1 MNNHKINL
9 NMKKIVMFFLLVGGS
24 VFAQSKETRQVSD
37 FKSVKASQGIEVNF
51 TYGGAKSVVVEV
63 EKSENMKDVKTETTI
78 TGGLDIFI
86 DQKTNKKWKNGIN
99 IRDFGK
105 VVVTINN
112 PSLEE
117 VRLSSSAKF
126 NLLNKAVA
134 KSFDVKTSSSAR
146 FRGELVQADNLS
158 IEASSSSKIEG
169 SFEVTKKSSASV
181 SSSASVDI
189 SLKTKTG
196 DFGASSSARLSL
208 SGNADSV
215 NASASSSGSI
225 KGSNFTTKTLEGKAS
240 SSGSMVFNVTDEV
253 SGRASSSGRVQ
264 YTGGAKIVSS
274 NTSSSGQVKNI
285 D

>member
-1 MNNHKINL
+1 
-9 NMKKIVMFFLLVGGS
+9 MKKIVMFFLLVGGS

-51 TYGGAKSVVVEV
+51 TYGGTKSVVVEV

-86 DQKTNKKWKNGIN
+86 DQKSNKKWKNGIN

-134 KSFDVKTSSSAR
+134 KSFYVKTCSSAR

-225 KGSNFTTKTLEGKAS
+225 KGSSFTTKTLEGKAS
-240 SSGSMVFNVTDEV
+240 SSGSMVFNVTEEV

>member
-1 MNNHKINL
+1 
-9 NMKKIVMFFLLVGGS
+9 MKKIVMFFLLVGGS

-51 TYGGAKSVVVEV
+51 IYGGAKSVVVEV

-86 DQKTNKKWKNGIN
+86 DQKSNKKWKNGIN

-126 NLLNKAVA
+126 NLLNKVVA

-215 NASASSSGSI
+215 SASASSSGSI
-225 KGSNFTTKTLEGKAS
+225 KGSSFTTKTLEGKAS